1 MPGIIRISSI
11 YRTYLLK
18 KVGAAV
24 TYVRY
29 NLVKGAKFEPELEEI
44 EYEGDGGKTIVPY
57 AAGFKATITADA
69 LTLTA
74 IESIFGKT
82 PITTGL
88 PAGETSRLY
97 MMTSLDQAGVAAGL
111 YVVAQGIDDSTNTAG
126 LYAIVSPVGTLSTLT
141 PPALENL
148 SAAEVEMTFAGRATA
163 SDLAGTALPG
173 LTGGDECYYYISKLS
188 ALPA

>member
-1 MPGIIRISSI
+1 MPGIIRIKTI

-24 TYVRY
+24 TFVRY
-29 NLVKGAKFEPELEEI
+29 TLTKGVEFKPELESI

-57 AAGFKATITADA
+57 ASGFSATLTANA
-69 LTLTA
+69 LDLTA

-82 PITTGL
+82 AITTGL
-88 PAGETSRLY
+88 PAGETNRLY
-97 MMTSLDQAGVAAGL
+97 MMTSLDQAGVAAGI
-111 YVVAQGIDDSTNTAG
+111 YVVAQGVDDATNTSG

-148 SAAEVEMTFAGRATA
+148 AASEVELTYSGRATG
-163 SDLAGTALPG
+163 SDIAGVALPG